1 MHGGLAGHAGA
12 RVGVEPGRHPGP
24 KLGPQPE
31 LCATNSRPSALL
43 GQEGLLLLLAL
54 AFTLRSLLSRSVNRP
69 RHGHSDRS
77 IDQLQHCAEEEDEE
91 VVERRRVKGFCPFS
105 GPDGRGFLQLP
116 DAFRRVCS
124 TSLPPRRHPRWHS
137 RRRRRSCK
145 RRRVSPHPSRPVLAE
160 GAEAGESE
168 AMSRM
173 RLVDWRH
180 PSTPI
185 SRVMEM
191 VDARRRKMRAER
203 GNRLALLRR
212 AAGRGRGGA
221 TKPA

>member
-1 MHGGLAGHAGA
+1 MHK
-12 RVGVEPGRHPGP
+12 E
-24 KLGPQPE
+24 
-31 LCATNSRPSALL
+31 
-43 GQEGLLLLLAL
+43 
-54 AFTLRSLLSRSVNRP
+54 
-69 RHGHSDRS
+69 
-77 IDQLQHCAEEEDEE
+77 
-91 VVERRRVKGFCPFS
+91 VKGGMPAGYRVPKANKGAHAFRDAASKITASERLLMAAVKPKADVSRDIACPFS